1 MKFKYGS
8 RKFLVGLLSLMG
20 IAVLLCVGKIDQNI
34 FSNLYM
40 FISASY
46 FLANVSAK
54 KIEPKE

>member
-8 RKFLVGLLSLMG
+8 RKFLVGVLSLMLVSG
-20 IAVLLCVGKIDQNI
+20 LLIIDKIDQNI